1 MWTIHLQR
9 LSKIRTF
16 SFGKGEKGRWGSSR
30 LFLLFTID
38 LCENWPAKLPFP
50 ANDSELE
57 TSPVLVPFPKFKT
70 LPIAQRTR
78 GFSGFANLITQ
89 TTSCDQIISSST
101 TTTTYFV
108 LASSTAKVTSCKP
121 QQKKIAIQGKW
132 WLDPIRAER
141 GSANRDVGKPRNALN
156 VSHVRLP

>member
-1 MWTIHLQR
+1 MWTIYLQR

-50 ANDSELE
+50 ANDPELE

-70 LPIAQRTR
+70 LPIAQPTR
-78 GFSGFANLITQ
+78 EFSDFAKLIAQ
-89 TTSCDQIISSST
+89 TTSCDENHFIINNNNNMFCAGIFHSQSHIVQVST
-101 TTTTYFV
+101 TEISY
-108 LASSTAKVTSCKP
+108 L
-121 QQKKIAIQGKW
+121 G
-132 WLDPIRAER
+132 
-141 GSANRDVGKPRNALN
+141 
-156 VSHVRLP
+156 

>member
-1 MWTIHLQR
+1 MWTIYLQR

-50 ANDSELE
+50 ANDPELE

-70 LPIAQRTR
+70 LPIAQWTR
-78 GFSGFANLITQ
+78 EFSDFAKLIAQ

-101 TTTTYFV
+101 
-108 LASSTAKVTSCKP
+108 ATSQCK
-121 QQKKIAIQGKW
+121 
-132 WLDPIRAER
+132 R
-141 GSANRDVGKPRNALN
+141 GSGCPERHNEQLLKLCLFVFVPHFENI
-156 VSHVRLP
+156 

>member
-1 MWTIHLQR
+1 MWTIYLQR

-50 ANDSELE
+50 ANDPELE

-70 LPIAQRTR
+70 LPIAQRT
-78 GFSGFANLITQ
+78 GDFSDFAYVIAQ
-89 TTSCDQIISSST
+89 TTGCDQIISPST
-101 TTTTYFV
+101 ITTSFV
-108 LASSTAKVTSCKP
+108 LASSTVKVTSTTE
-121 QQKKIAIQGKW
+121 ISYLG
-132 WLDPIRAER
+132 
-141 GSANRDVGKPRNALN
+141 
-156 VSHVRLP
+156 

>member
-30 LFLLFTID
+30 LFLLFSID

-70 LPIAQRTR
+70 LPIAQY
-78 GFSGFANLITQ
+78 GLESLV
-89 TTSCDQIISSST
+89 
-101 TTTTYFV
+101 V
-108 LASSTAKVTSCKP
+108 L
-121 QQKKIAIQGKW
+121 
-132 WLDPIRAER
+132 PI
-141 GSANRDVGKPRNALN
+141 
-156 VSHVRLP
+156 